1 MLTELVEL
9 DSWFHCG
16 QCKTTLFLKGEEG
29 FELFFTE
36 NAGTCPECGS
46 KVDLW
51 RVLLDAVL
59 NNFMLMGAFV
69 AIGARTTAFSLD
81 LKANE
86 TRELVFK
93 ELGVPED
100 ASILSINY
108 TPQGGGCFPI
118 ELHGNTP
125 HWGPPRG
132 GRVHLFG
139 RSFPK
144 TSDEPSEA
152 PINCAVTWMKAPDED
167 DGWSHLLDAYRAYG
181 DKNWRGV
188 IIPANV
194 AAESAISK
202 AMFDLVRRFAGKK
215 ETEAFL
221 SDGATYAHQLKV
233 VLPMACALAGIPPL
247 AAEIRGHLD
256 RLRKFRNEL
265 AHTGSLDSPLEQQ
278 RVAELLVAATFGF
291 RYGRFFRRM
300 LNRQQEQDVD
310 TTAKGGITEYT
321 KVPY

>member
-1 MLTELVEL
+1 MLTGLVEL

-16 QCKTTLFLKGEEG
+16 ECKTTLFLKGEEG

-36 NAGTCPECGS
+36 NAGTCPKCS
-46 KVDLW
+46 TKVDLW

-93 ELGVPED
+93 DLGVPEE
-100 ASILSINY
+100 AAILSINY

-132 GRVHLFG
+132 GRVHVFG
-139 RSFPK
+139 RSFPV
-144 TSDEPSEA
+144 TPDEPSEA

-167 DGWSHLLDAYRAYG
+167 DGWTHLLDAYRAYG
-181 DKNWRGV
+181 EKNWRGV

-202 AMFDLVRRFAGKK
+202 AMYDLVRRFAGKK
-215 ETEAFL
+215 ETETFL

-233 VLPMACALAGIPPL
+233 VLPMACALAGVPPL
-247 AAEIRGHLD
+247 PTEIRGHLD
-256 RLRKFRNEL
+256 RLRKLRNEL
-265 AHTGSLDSPLEQQ
+265 AHTGSLDSSLEQK

-291 RYGRFFRRM
+291 QYGRFFRRV
-300 LNRQQEQDVD
+300 LKP
-310 TTAKGGITEYT
+310 KGGPDEVTTSTGETTGYK
-321 KVPY
+321 KVTW